1 MAGLA
6 DILSNL
12 SRNVTGAVSGGVN
25 AFHNQ
30 RRDRSLADEIMKR
43 GGGTA
48 APLAEATN
56 PVFRDDPEPV
66 SQFMP
71 PPETEQALYDANV
84 TPGYG
89 MNLLQGASIPGS
101 AVPVVGDL
109 LGLAGDVQM
118 YAESPESRNLTNYL
132 LTAAGM
138 VPIVPTLAGARFL
151 RQGDVDLTARKLLES
166 EAVPPGG
173 SKLEHVAKKFQEE
186 SIEMLGGA
194 PMALETAEEIS
205 RLARLAAEEADI
217 AIKAGGDLSGWYR
230 SKLAETH
237 RLVGIAHPEIIKNEG
252 AKTAFNYIMAV
263 TSNGMGVPLN
273 SQLALKVYR
282 EFKRTG
288 EMPNVGW
295 GDRTNIMKDHFE
307 TYNQGVRAYGQEDWH
322 KFLNTDWDKSQLRAM
337 GFDITGS
344 GKAKGSAIIG
354 PKIGGGFFQNLEGNL
369 NPVTLD
375 LWMRRQ
381 YGRHTGTVMT
391 VNPEL
396 TATRINRF
404 LAAMRTS
411 AGKARME
418 EMLGEPF
425 VMPNNDQAL
434 ADLATKIFNRWG
446 QKHGHE
452 ALEKGVPPGASAVAL
467 QFARSAD
474 EAMRAAR
481 ELHKITN
488 APVGG
493 WTGKERRV
501 QEAALQEATLLMQ
514 AEGIDITPADLQAIL
529 WGHEQNVFGHA
540 GVRLNGAAEGSATNF
555 SAEMEKILRDEGISQ
570 RRLTNA
576 KRAAETDTRTGRE
589 ALGFTEGERRNFA
602 TNQLSGDLREQIAAS
617 VTGGPGVDGHG
628 VYTRGG
634 GKAGRYVLADGT
646 EATIPKKE
654 VLGVDK
660 LPQGA
665 RNKFAAFGFGAP
677 PMQELVVNPN
687 TTKIFRDRARAAQI
701 SQRDNGL
708 SMTVYATAEEYEG
721 AKLWMSHNGQVG
733 FAINNGD
740 DITSVFNTAS
750 DAGGEFRNVIP
761 TIIPLAIEKGGRR
774 LDAFDIRHKVTGES
788 GLPRLYGRTG
798 MVPVARIKFDPNFP
812 PPDVTVAQ
820 WAAWGERNG
829 NPDVV
834 FMRYDPKSANTFKMD
849 DVPYVAD
856 YDMGVAA
863 QQKTLKRGGAG
874 NRLLNTIVP

>member
-1 MAGLA
+1 M
-6 DILSNL
+6 S
-12 SRNVTGAVSGGVN
+12 
-25 AFHNQ
+25 
-30 RRDRSLADEIMKR
+30 DEQS
-43 GGGTA
+43 
-48 APLAEATN
+48 
-56 PVFRDDPEPV
+56 V
-66 SQFMP
+66 
-71 PPETEQALYDANV
+71 YDA
-84 TPGYG
+84 
-89 MNLLQGASIPGS
+89 LLGTVGVMGPWGPAAGAAVLGAGGRRLLPGS
-101 AVPVVGDL
+101 
-109 LGLAGDVQM
+109 
-118 YAESPESRNLTNYL
+118 
-132 LTAAGM
+132 
-138 VPIVPTLAGARFL
+138 RFL
-151 RQGDVDLTARKLLES
+151 REGDVDLTARKLLES

-186 SIEMLGGA
+186 SVEALGGA
-194 PMALETAEEIS
+194 PMAVETAEEIS

-295 GDRTNIMKDHFE
+295 GDRTNIMKDHFN
-307 TYNQGVRAYGQEDWH
+307 TYNQGVRAYGQEGWH

-404 LAAMRTS
+404 LAAMRTP

-434 ADLATKIFNRWG
+434 ADLATKIFNKWG

-452 ALEKGVPPGASAVAL
+452 VLEKDVPPGAPAVAL
-467 QFARSAD
+467 QAARSAD
-474 EAMRAAR
+474 EAMRSSR
-481 ELHKITN
+481 ELSKITN

-501 QEAALQEATLLMQ
+501 QQAALQEATLLMQ

-555 SAEMEKILRDEGISQ
+555 SAEMEKILLREGISQ

-589 ALGFTEGERRNFA
+589 AASFTRREQRDFA
-602 TNQLSGDLREQIAAS
+602 TNQLSGDLREQVAAS
-617 VTGGPGVDGHG
+617 IAVGAGVDGSG
-628 VYTRGG
+628 VYARGSG
-634 GKAGRYVLADGT
+634 RAGRYVLTDGT
-646 EATIPKKE
+646 EARIPKKE
-654 VLGVDK
+654 VLGSDK
-660 LPQGA
+660 LPQA
-665 RNKFAAFGFGAP
+665 MRNKFAAFGMGTP
-677 PMQELVVNPN
+677 PMQQLDNTAN
-687 TTKIFRDRARAAQI
+687 TTRIFHDRAKAAQT
-701 SQRDNGL
+701 SHGDKGL
-708 SMTVYATAEEYEG
+708 SLTVYGTPEEYAG
-721 AKLWMSHNGQVG
+721 SKLWMSENGQVG
-733 FAINNGD
+733 FALNGD
-740 DITSVFNTAS
+740 DIVSVFNMK
-750 DAGGEFRNVIP
+750 GGEHRGIVP
-761 TIIPLAIEKGGRR
+761 STISLAIEKGGRR
-774 LDAFDIRHKVTGES
+774 LDAFDIRNKVTGES
-788 GLPRLYGRTG
+788 GLPKLYGRTG

-863 QQKTLKRGGAG
+863 QQKALKRGGAG
-874 NRLLNTIVP
+874 KRLLNTIVP